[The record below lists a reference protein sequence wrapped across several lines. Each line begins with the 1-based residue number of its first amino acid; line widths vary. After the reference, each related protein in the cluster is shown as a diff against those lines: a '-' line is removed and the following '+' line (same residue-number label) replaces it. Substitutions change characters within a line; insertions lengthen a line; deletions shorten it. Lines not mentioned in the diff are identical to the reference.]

1 MFLAIF
7 KGFLVGEAL
16 ADADAEEDED
26 AGLKLNIAFATFLV
40 CFLSKSKLMSS
51 FFFMGLER
59 FTPLFISFMKFLIS

>member
-16 ADADAEEDED
+16 EDADADED